1 MALKKSLVIFG
12 VGFISSVGIVVKT
25 GETTITTPPL
35 YIKVESVAGD
45 KANIKAAVTFKDE
58 TTGEHLM
65 RKDYNFAPSMD
76 SGNFIAQ
83 TYAYLKTLPEFA
95 GATDC

>member
-1 MALKKSLVIFG
+1 MALKKAITVSG
-12 VGFISSVGIVVKT
+12 MGFISGIGIVVKT
-25 GETTITTPPL
+25 GETTTITPPL

-58 TTGEHLM
+58 ATGEYLM
-65 RKDYNFAPSMD
+65 RKDYNLAPNMD

-83 TYAYLKTLPEFA
+83 AYAYLKTLPEFA
-95 GATDC
+95 NATDC

>member
-1 MALKKSLVIFG
+1 
-12 VGFISSVGIVVKT
+12 
-25 GETTITTPPL
+25 
-35 YIKVESVAGD
+35 
-45 KANIKAAVTFKDE
+45 
-58 TTGEHLM
+58 
-65 RKDYNFAPSMD
+65 MD